1 MNKKL
6 NKILA
11 EISAGELIDKITIL
25 EIKKK
30 KISDKQKLIN
40 IQNELS
46 ELRNI
51 EKKYD
56 LEKFELKD
64 LINNLYLSNL
74 KLWEIEDK
82 IRLKEKAKEFDQDFI
97 DLARSVYFKN
107 DLRAKIK
114 KDINIKSNSN
124 LIEEKSYQEY

>member
-1 MNKKL
+1 MNI
-6 NKILA
+6 NTI
-11 EISAGELIDKITIL
+11 ISTGEFFDKITIL

-114 KDINIKSNSN
+114 KDINIKANSN

>member
-1 MNKKL
+1 MNI
-6 NKILA
+6 NTI
-11 EISAGELIDKITIL
+11 ISTGEFFDKITIL

-40 IQNELS
+40 IKNELS
-46 ELRNI
+46 KLRNI

>member
-1 MNKKL
+1 MNI
-6 NKILA
+6 NTI
-11 EISAGELIDKITIL
+11 ISTGEFFDKITIL

>member
-1 MNKKL
+1 MNI
-6 NKILA
+6 NTI
-11 EISAGELIDKITIL
+11 ISTGEFFDKITIL

-40 IQNELS
+40 IKNELS
-46 ELRNI
+46 KLRNI

-114 KDINIKSNSN
+114 KDINIKANSN

>member
-1 MNKKL
+1 MNINTIISNGKFFNKK
-6 NKILA
+6 
-11 EISAGELIDKITIL
+11 TIL
-25 EIKKK
+25 KIKKK

>member
-1 MNKKL
+1 MNI
-6 NKILA
+6 NTI
-11 EISAGELIDKITIL
+11 ISTGEFFDKITIL

-30 KISDKQKLIN
+30 KIRDKQKLIN